1 LDTGVFKFLTEID
14 EETKSAIHVIVKAYQ
29 KQIKNSIEEVLKTSI
44 PNIDNQEFTGILK
57 HEGAGGTTYILQVN
71 FTAGSKKITGG
82 LVVKFAKDLE
92 EETRNAANLSK
103 ILKARAV
110 EWKKKP
116 PQKPLPDWLP
126 QIVFSPKVLGSHP
139 KRNVLILEFIGGGIP
154 LLKTDF
160 SEEEKYQI
168 LGYALGRLHGSE
180 AYETAMIL
188 YEPMFKLL
196 ESFMPD
202 QGNVINFWKN
212 ILEQSK
218 GGCKF
223 IHGDSHL
230 ENLLYSKTSHGLA
243 WIDALLVPQGDRMD
257 DVAYTISHIV
267 QEQIIDQL
275 ESNPN
280 ESSKKVLAEVLTKI
294 VRSIVPQILST
305 YMRTANLKGLYKD
318 VIPID
323 FFLGF
328 HLINRTQLFGESK
341 ISNILDTLGREL
353 IISRPLGQLLGL
365 EKSS

>member
-1 LDTGVFKFLTEID
+1 MAEIN
-14 EETKSAIHVIVKAYQ
+14 EETRKAIHVIVKAYQ
-29 KQIKNSIEEVLKTSI
+29 KQIKSSIEDVLKTSI
-44 PNIDNQEFTGILK
+44 PNIDSQEFTGILK

-71 FTAGSKKITGG
+71 FTAGPRKITGG
-82 LVVKFAKDLE
+82 LVVKFANDLE
-92 EETRNAANLSK
+92 EETRNAGELSNIMK
-103 ILKARAV
+103 KREID
-110 EWKKKP
+110 WKNNP
-116 PQKPLPDWLP
+116 PQKPLPNWLP
-126 QIVFSPKVLGSHP
+126 QVVFAPKVLGTHP
-139 KRNVLILEFIGGGIP
+139 SRNVLILEFIGGGIP

-168 LGYALGRLHGSE
+168 LGYALGRLHGGE
-180 AYETAMIL
+180 AYDTAMIL
-188 YEPMFKLL
+188 YEPMLKLL
-196 ESFMPD
+196 ETFMPD
-202 QGNVINFWKN
+202 QGTVIQFWKN

-243 WIDALLVPQGDRMD
+243 WIDALLVPRGDRMD

-267 QEQIIDQL
+267 QEQIISRL
-275 ESNPN
+275 EDNPN
-280 ESSKKVLAEVLTKI
+280 ESTKKILSDVLNGI
-294 VRSIVPQILST
+294 VRKIVPQILST
-305 YMRTANLKGLYKD
+305 YMRTANLRGLYKD

-328 HLINRTQLFGESK
+328 HLINRTQLFGESR
-341 ISNILDTLGREL
+341 ISAILDTLGREL